1 MRVGYQQSWLM
12 AETWEERP
20 ATVNWEWLVEIIQM
34 AFGDSRLLAEFSWNM
49 VVLITKV
56 FFLFMSWDC
65 GCPLEGVI
73 RSNKLAYK
81 GGGAVPGFWAGRVM
95 GTASLKSNM
104 LQHLTSMREEV
115 LYNYF

>member
-1 MRVGYQQSWLM
+1 MNPIRVDCNGGGGLPLPYISGKH
-12 AETWEERP
+12 T
-20 ATVNWEWLVEIIQM
+20 
-34 AFGDSRLLAEFSWNM
+34 EF
-49 VVLITKV
+49 
-56 FFLFMSWDC
+56 FFMGWDC

-73 RSNKLAYK
+73 RSNKLTYK
-81 GGGAVPGFWAGRVM
+81 GDGAVPGFWAGRVM